1 MNVDLHIKYTVY
13 DDEQME
19 TPKVIE
25 KILPKINIGRIPI
38 MVKSSCCI
46 LTQNKFIH
54 PNLTEECFM
63 DCGGYFIIK
72 GSEKTVLAQ
81 ERVAETESIVL
92 TTKIHQNG
100 LIVTESNPSRTLNVF
115 PQSNLRL

>member
-1 MNVDLHIKYTVY
+1 MFPQEAKLRNFTYASIMNVDLHIKYTVY

-54 PNLTEECFM
+54 PNLTGECFM

-81 ERVAETESIVL
+81 ERVAENRIYCFDNKNTS
-92 TTKIHQNG
+92 K
-100 LIVTESNPSRTLNVF
+100 
-115 PQSNLRL
+115 